1 MLEAIVAI
9 TSSRHCSSSETV
21 KASMNIIT
29 CVFYCKNELKY
40 SDSKFLVICNL
51 GAHSSVFLSSLPP
64 CSSSASP
71 IALQVLG

>member
-51 GAHSSVFLSSLPP
+51 GAHSSVFLSCLLFLHVG
-64 CSSSASP
+64 ASP
-71 IALQVLG
+71 TALQVLG